1 MNSIESSKINKYLQ
15 QNTNS
20 IVNPARTKNQP
31 TNTISLKSYNSE
43 SKSQYQN
50 KIEALQKTKKE
61 NSSNNFTKTLSSKH
75 KTTYSTDYENLG
87 TQIYKQNQVI
97 TTSNYNKNNYI
108 TCPTNELLTHIQ
120 TDSAKNKGGI
130 NYKPSF
136 NQVSHLSKE
145 KSRISNNNSNKLQLH
160 NYKSTSPETK
170 TPINFTGHLR
180 NKSSTSRYEIK
191 SRDKPEN
198 FYKIDNANGNGNNLK
213 RNDYGIIGNL
223 NINIHNNFNINGNNL
238 AIQPIQKT
246 DQIYIDKTPNSNK
259 VKINSLNKNELK
271 YIQEQLIKKL
281 KTSQNEFVKLNSS
294 KILFKHLN

>member
-15 QNTNS
+15 QSTNS
-20 IVNPARTKNQP
+20 IVNPNPVTTKNQP
-31 TNTISLKSYNSE
+31 TNIISLKSYNSE

-120 TDSAKNKGGI
+120 TDSAKIKGGI

-136 NQVSHLSKE
+136 NQVSQLSKE
-145 KSRISNNNSNKLQLH
+145 KLRISNNNCNKIQLN

-198 FYKIDNANGNGNNLK
+198 FYKIDNANGNNLK

-223 NINIHNNFNINGNNL
+223 NINIHNNFNINGNNY
-238 AIQPIQKT
+238 AIQKT

-259 VKINSLNKNELK
+259 VKIDSLNKNELK
-271 YIQEQLIKKL
+271 YIQEQLLKKL

-294 KILFKHLN
+294 KILFKLTL